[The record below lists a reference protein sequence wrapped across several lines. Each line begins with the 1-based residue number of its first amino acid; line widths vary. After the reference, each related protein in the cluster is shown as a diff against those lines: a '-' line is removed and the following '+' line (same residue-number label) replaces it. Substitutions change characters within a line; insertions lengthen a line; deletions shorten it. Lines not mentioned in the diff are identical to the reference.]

1 MGFFK
6 SIKKKLSIF
15 KKQLRKVLPNELTD
29 NPEIL
34 AALIIGGSMIPFG
47 QTDRNL
53 FARGAS
59 LLEGTSTGVGN
70 MVSNPKGYFTNLNDK
85 FGFGTKL
92 VGTGQKVWTPA
103 GMMAETKKYES
114 GFMKRGLEGVRGFLE
129 EHPKVKKGAGK
140 FFEKY
145 LKSEEQPSSGEQVG
159 AIETGATRGT
169 YRRATGA
176 PHRGFQSASTQIKP
190 GYRNRYVQSSL
201 YNILSNP
208 NYKAIW
214 SGGISSGSAISTSF
228 TQAAGPITKLESS
241 KL

>member
-15 KKQLRKVLPNELTD
+15 KKQLRKVLPNELMD
-29 NPEIL
+29 NPEIV
-34 AALIIGGSMIPFG
+34 AAFIIGGSIPFG
-47 QTDRNL
+47 QTQQSL
-53 FARGAS
+53 FARGA
-59 LLEGTSTGVGN
+59 TGMSAMYTN
-70 MVSNPKGYFTNLNDK
+70 SKEYFTDLNDK

-92 VGTGQKVWTPA
+92 VPTGQKVWTPA
-103 GMMAETKKYES
+103 GIMEETKKYES
-114 GFMKRGLEGVRGFLE
+114 GFMKKGLEGVKGYLE
-129 EHPKVKKGAGK
+129 EHPSVKKGAGK
-140 FFEKY
+140 FLEKY
-145 LKSEEQPSSGEQVG
+145 LKSEEQPSSGEQIG
-159 AIETGATRGT
+159 AIKTQST
-169 YRRATGA
+169 YQRRLTSGV
-176 PHRGFQSASTQIKP
+176 PHKGFQVASTQIRP

>member
-15 KKQLRKVLPNELTD
+15 KKQLRKVLPNEIMD
-29 NPEIL
+29 NPEL
-34 AALIIGGSMIPFG
+34 VAEFIIGGSIPFG
-47 QTDRNL
+47 QTQQSI
-53 FARGAS
+53 FARGA
-59 LLEGTSTGVGN
+59 TG
-70 MVSNPKGYFTNLNDK
+70 MSAMYTNSKEYITDLNDK

-92 VGTGQKVWTPA
+92 VPTGQKVWTPA
-103 GMMAETKKYES
+103 GIMEETKKYES
-114 GFMKRGLEGVRGFLE
+114 GFMKRGLEGVEGYLE
-129 EHPKVKKGAGK
+129 EHPSVKRGAGK
-140 FFEKY
+140 FLEKY

-176 PHRGFQSASTQIKP
+176 PHKGFQSASTQIKP

>member
-15 KKQLRKVLPNELTD
+15 KKQLRKILPNEIMD
-29 NPEIL
+29 NPEL
-34 AALIIGGSMIPFG
+34 VAAFIIGGSIPFG
-47 QTDRNL
+47 ESQQSL
-53 FARGAS
+53 FARGA
-59 LLEGTSTGVGN
+59 TGMGN
-70 MVSNPKGYFTNLNDK
+70 MVSDPKGYFTDLNDK
-85 FGFGTKL
+85 FGFGTKV
-92 VGTGQKVWTPA
+92 VGTGKKVWTPA
-103 GMMAETKKYES
+103 GMMVETKKYES
-114 GFMKRGLEGVRGFLE
+114 GFMRKGLEGVRGFLE

-140 FFEKY
+140 FLEKY
-145 LKSEEQPSSGEQVG
+145 LKSEEQPSSGDRIG

-176 PHRGFQSASTQIKP
+176 PHTGYKAASTQIRP
-190 GYRNRYVQSSL
+190 GYRNRYVQSSV

-214 SGGISSGSAISTSF
+214 SVGINSGDKTSIY
-228 TQAAGPITKLESS
+228 QSAGPTIKLESS

>member
-15 KKQLRKVLPNELTD
+15 KKQLRKVLPNELMD
-29 NPEIL
+29 NPEIV
-34 AALIIGGSMIPFG
+34 AAFIIGGSIPFG
-47 QTDRNL
+47 QDGKSL
-53 FARGAS
+53 FARGA
-59 LLEGTSTGVGN
+59 TGVGTMFTN
-70 MVSNPKGYFTNLNDK
+70 SKEYFTDLNNK

-114 GFMKRGLEGVRGFLE
+114 GFMRKGLEGVRGFLE

-145 LKSEEQPSSGEQVG
+145 LKEQEVSGGEQIA
-159 AIETGATRGT
+159 AIKTHGT
-169 YRRATGA
+169 YQRRLTSGV

-228 TQAAGPITKLESS
+228 TQASGPITKLESS

>member
-15 KKQLRKVLPNELTD
+15 KKQLRKVLPNELMD
-29 NPEIL
+29 NPEIV
-34 AALIIGGSMIPFG
+34 AAFIIGGSIPFG
-47 QTDRNL
+47 QTQQSL
-53 FARGAS
+53 FARGA
-59 LLEGTSTGVGN
+59 TGMSAMYTN
-70 MVSNPKGYFTNLNDK
+70 SKEYFTDLNDK

-92 VGTGQKVWTPA
+92 VPTGQKVWTPA
-103 GMMAETKKYES
+103 GIMEETKKYES

-140 FFEKY
+140 FLEKY
-145 LKSEEQPSSGEQVG
+145 LKGEEKDDPSAGDRIQNIQVRSDTGRRLTSGV
-159 AIETGATRGT
+159 
-169 YRRATGA
+169 
-176 PHRGFQSASTQIKP
+176 PHQGFKSASAQIRP
-190 GYRNRYVQSSL
+190 GYRNRYVQSSV

-214 SGGISSGSAISTSF
+214 SGGINSGDMISTTF
-228 TQAAGPITKLESS
+228 TRATGPITKLESS

>member
-15 KKQLRKVLPNELTD
+15 KKQLRKVLPNELMD
-29 NPEIL
+29 NPEIV
-34 AALIIGGSMIPFG
+34 AAFIIGGSIPFG
-47 QTDRNL
+47 QTQQSL
-53 FARGAS
+53 FARGA
-59 LLEGTSTGVGN
+59 TGMSAMYTN
-70 MVSNPKGYFTNLNDK
+70 SKEYFTDLNDK
-85 FGFGTKL
+85 FGFGTKT
-92 VGTGQKVWTPA
+92 VPTGKKVWTPA
-103 GMMAETKKYES
+103 GMMEETKKYES
-114 GFMKRGLEGVRGFLE
+114 GFMKRGLEGVEGYLE
-129 EHPKVKKGAGK
+129 EHPSVKRGAGK
-140 FFEKY
+140 FLEKY

-176 PHRGFQSASTQIKP
+176 PHKGFQSASTQIRP
-190 GYRNRYVQSSL
+190 GYRNRYVQSSV

>member
-15 KKQLRKVLPNELTD
+15 KKQLRKVLPNELMD
-29 NPEIL
+29 NPEIV
-34 AALIIGGSMIPFG
+34 AAFIIGGSIPFG
-47 QTDRNL
+47 QTQQSL
-53 FARGAS
+53 FARGA
-59 LLEGTSTGVGN
+59 TGMSAMYTN
-70 MVSNPKGYFTNLNDK
+70 SKEYFTDLNDK

-92 VGTGQKVWTPA
+92 VPTGQKVWTPA
-103 GMMAETKKYES
+103 GIMEETKKYES
-114 GFMKRGLEGVRGFLE
+114 GFMKKGLEGVRGFLE

-140 FFEKY
+140 FLEKY

-228 TQAAGPITKLESS
+228 TQASGPITKLESS

>member
-47 QTDRNL
+47 QTEKNL

-59 LLEGTSTGVGN
+59 LLEGTATGVGN

-114 GFMKRGLEGVRGFLE
+114 GFMRKGLEGVRGFLE
-129 EHPKVKKGAGK
+129 EHPSVKRGTGK

-145 LKSEEQPSSGEQVG
+145 LKGQEKESPGDKIQSIQVRSDTGRRITSGVPYQ
-159 AIETGATRGT
+159 
-169 YRRATGA
+169 
-176 PHRGFQSASTQIKP
+176 GFKSASTQIKP
-190 GYRNRYVQSSL
+190 GYRNRYVQSSV
-201 YNILSNP
+201 YNILSSP

-214 SGGISSGSAISTSF
+214 SGGINSGDMTSIYESSGPTI
-228 TQAAGPITKLESS
+228 KLESS

>member
-34 AALIIGGSMIPFG
+34 AALIIGGSTIPFG

-59 LLEGTSTGVGN
+59 LLEGTAAGVGN

-114 GFMKRGLEGVRGFLE
+114 GFMRKGLEGVRGFLE

-140 FFEKY
+140 FLEKY
-145 LKSEEQPSSGEQVG
+145 LKSEEQPSSGEQIG
-159 AIETGATRGT
+159 AIKTQST
-169 YRRATGA
+169 YQRRLTSGV

-228 TQAAGPITKLESS
+228 TQASGPITKLESS